1 MAAKIGRPTDNPR
14 NIQTRIRLNKDESKM
29 LEYCAK
35 TLKTSKTDVI
45 VKGIRMVY
53 TNLKK

>member
-1 MAAKIGRPTDNPR
+1 MAAKMGRPTDNPR

-45 VKGIRMVY
+45 VEGIRMVY

>member
-1 MAAKIGRPTDNPR
+1 MAEKMGRPTDNPR
-14 NIQTRIRLNKDESKM
+14 NIQARIRLNKDESKM